1 MSMFYDNRVNQ
12 IRERRRVLNRIRHDI
27 EAYENGE
34 ETEFSP
40 DEQLP
45 SPYLILC
52 VRREFIVE
60 DALFKLELV
69 AAERPADLRKQLC
82 IEFQGEEGVDEGGVS
97 KEFFRLIIERVF
109 SPDYGLFIFD
119 DETDY
124 FWFNPY
130 PPIFGSEEEKEY
142 MLIGMLFGLAIYNN
156 ITMDVHF
163 PPVLFK
169 KILGFDGLFEDLE
182 HTHPSIYR
190 SLITLLQYDAA
201 ELSIEDCF
209 CLSYEVSSKTVFGQT
224 VNHSLIQYGAEIP
237 ITEENRSD
245 FVFRYSDWLLNKSIK
260 KQFNAFLRGF
270 ELVTDESPLKVLFRP
285 QERVPENLLVDFRAC
300 N

>member
-45 SPYLILC
+45 SPYLILR

-97 KEFFRLIIERVF
+97 KEFFR
-109 SPDYGLFIFD
+109 P
-119 DETDY
+119 
-124 FWFNPY
+124 
-130 PPIFGSEEEKEY
+130 
-142 MLIGMLFGLAIYNN
+142 
-156 ITMDVHF
+156 
-163 PPVLFK
+163 
-169 KILGFDGLFEDLE
+169 
-182 HTHPSIYR
+182 
-190 SLITLLQYDAA
+190 
-201 ELSIEDCF
+201 
-209 CLSYEVSSKTVFGQT
+209 
-224 VNHSLIQYGAEIP
+224 
-237 ITEENRSD
+237 
-245 FVFRYSDWLLNKSIK
+245 
-260 KQFNAFLRGF
+260 
-270 ELVTDESPLKVLFRP
+270 
-285 QERVPENLLVDFRAC
+285 
-300 N
+300 